1 MKYSSFEQ
9 IAQVCRGKE
18 GLKRV
23 AVAGAADQHVLQ
35 AVIEAHKEG
44 IAEPV
49 LVGDPE
55 RIAEELS
62 KLGCPADSFETV
74 PAYSNPECGQVAV
87 ELVKEERADFLM
99 KGMIETRDIM
109 KPLVDKENGLN
120 TGRTMSMFT
129 YNYVPQMTRLLALAD
144 GGMIPYPTLEQK
156 KDIVMNCVESLHKL
170 GIERPTVAILC
181 GVEKVNPKMP
191 ETTDAA
197 ALVEMNR
204 KGEIEGCDIYG
215 PISFD
220 IFMDKEI
227 ARLKGYDCPCAGDF
241 DCCIV
246 PSMAAGNL
254 MHKAMIICGGTKMA
268 GVIVGAKV
276 PVVLSSR
283 GASAEEKFVS
293 MALASLLS

>member
-9 IAQVCRGKE
+9 IAQVCRDSE
-18 GLKRV
+18 GIKKV
-23 AVAGAADQHVLQ
+23 AVAGAADRNVLE
-35 AVIEAHKEG
+35 AVTEAHREG
-44 IAEPV
+44 IALPV

-55 RIAEELS
+55 AIAEELE
-62 KLGCPADSFETV
+62 KLGCPVDMFEIV
-74 PAYSNPECGQVAV
+74 PAFSAAECGEEAIR
-87 ELVKEERADFLM
+87 LVKECKADFLM

-109 KPLVDKENGLN
+109 KPLVAKENGLN

-156 KDIVMNCVESLHKL
+156 KDIISNCVESLHKL
-170 GIERPTVAILC
+170 GIERPTVAILA

-191 ETTDAA
+191 ETVDAA

-227 ARLKGYDCPCAGDF
+227 AEHKGYDCPCCGDF

-254 MHKAMIICGGTKMA
+254 MHKAMIVCGGTKLA

>member
-9 IAQVCRGKE
+9 IAEVCRGRE
-18 GLKRV
+18 GIKKV
-23 AVAGAADQHVLQ
+23 AVAGAADEHVLQ
-35 AVIEAHKEG
+35 AVIEAHREG
-44 IAEPV
+44 IALPV

-55 RIAEELS
+55 RIAEELAR
-62 KLGCPADSFETV
+62 LGCPTDSFDIV
-74 PAYSNPECGQVAV
+74 PAYSNTECGEVAV
-87 ELVKEERADFLM
+87 QLVRDGKADFLM

-109 KPLVDKENGLN
+109 KPLVAKENGLN

-156 KDIVMNCVESLHKL
+156 KDIIMNCVESLHKL
-170 GIERPTVAILC
+170 GIERPTVAILA

-204 KGEIEGCDIYG
+204 AGEIEGCDVYG

-220 IFMDKEI
+220 IFMDREI
-227 ARLKGYDCPCAGDF
+227 AELKGYDCPCCGDF

-254 MHKAMIICGGTKMA
+254 MHKAMIVCGGTKMA

>member
-9 IAQVCRGKE
+9 IAEVCRGRE
-18 GLKRV
+18 GIKKV
-23 AVAGAADQHVLQ
+23 AVAGAADEHVLQ
-35 AVIEAHKEG
+35 AVIEAHREG
-44 IAEPV
+44 IALPV
-49 LVGDPE
+49 LVGDPQ
-55 RIAEELS
+55 RISEEMT
-62 KLGCPADSFETV
+62 KLGCPTNSFDII
-74 PAYSNPECGQVAV
+74 PSFSNAECGEVAV
-87 ELVKEERADFLM
+87 QLVRDGKADFLM

-109 KPLVDKENGLN
+109 KPLVAKENGLN

-156 KDIVMNCVESLHKL
+156 KDIIMNCVESLHKL
-170 GIERPTVAILC
+170 GIERPTVAILA

-204 KGEIEGCDIYG
+204 AGEIEGCDVYG

-220 IFMDKEI
+220 IFMDREI
-227 ARLKGYDCPCAGDF
+227 AELKGYDCPCCGDF

-254 MHKAMIICGGTKMA
+254 MHKAMIVCGGTKMA

>member
-9 IAQVCRGKE
+9 IAQVCRDSESVK
-18 GLKRV
+18 KV
-23 AVAGAADQHVLQ
+23 AVAGAADGHVLE
-35 AVIEAHKEG
+35 AVIEARREG
-44 IAEPV
+44 IAEPI

-55 RIAEELS
+55 KIARGLAE
-62 KLGCPADSFETV
+62 LGCRPDSFEIV
-74 PAYSNPECGQVAV
+74 PAYSAQECGEEAV
-87 ELVKEERADFLM
+87 ELVKAGKVDFLM

-109 KPLVDKENGLN
+109 KPLVAKENGLN
-120 TGRTMSMFT
+120 TGRTMCVFT

-156 KDIVMNCVESLHKL
+156 KDIVVNCVESLHKL
-170 GIERPTVAILC
+170 GIERPTVAILA

-227 ARLKGYDCPCAGDF
+227 AEHKGYDCPCCGDF